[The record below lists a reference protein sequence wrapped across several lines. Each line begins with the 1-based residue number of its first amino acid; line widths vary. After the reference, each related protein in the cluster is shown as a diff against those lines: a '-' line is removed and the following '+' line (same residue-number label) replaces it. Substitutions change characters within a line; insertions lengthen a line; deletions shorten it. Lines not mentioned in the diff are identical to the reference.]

1 MNSPVLTPAFAML
14 DAMPVPVMSFDSRG
28 ELVFANQVASAHPG
42 KPHLV
47 VAESND
53 IKLLIANM
61 IAGKL
66 SLIHGFKLQ
75 LAFGERLEGQFI
87 VGPQAHLVSFVG
99 IPKNRGVID
108 PPEAKRM
115 PLIKIINFLGLS
127 LGTPLSLVKG
137 MLKNLEDMPAGDK
150 FEHAIKMLGQRFKF
164 TREMLALFG
173 DGVVSMHDRIHL
185 REAIDSI
192 LVDLDEKIVH
202 SNVVFEIV
210 NVAGGLPPIYGNKT
224 LLMKAL
230 FEAMNNAITLSR
242 REVKGKQVIIIRMI
256 FAITGEHI
264 MLSVFNRGA
273 VQSSGKRIE
282 VLESFEDVED
292 EKISKLGL
300 GLVQR
305 IIGLHGGHIRAS
317 DPDADIVEVV
327 LEFPTGAPRTSVAV
341 PQNIQALKYAE
352 DVSALMQKR
361 KKA

>member
-1 MNSPVLTPAFAML
+1 MSLPLLPPAFAMFE
-14 DAMPVPVMSFDSRG
+14 DMPVPVMSFDVRG
-28 ELVFANQVASAHPG
+28 ALVFANKVASQHPG
-42 KPHLV
+42 KPHL
-47 VAESND
+47 AITENNA
-53 IKLLIANM
+53 IKLLIANL

-66 SLIHGFKLQ
+66 DILHGFKLE
-75 LAFGERLEGQFI
+75 LAFGERMEGQFI
-87 VGPQAHLVSFVG
+87 AGPQAGLASFVG
-99 IPKNRGVID
+99 VPVGRGKST
-108 PPEAKRM
+108 PPEAKRL
-115 PLIKIINFLGLS
+115 PLINILHFLGQG
-127 LGTPLSLVKG
+127 LGTPISLVNGTVRNIVDKQG
-137 MLKNLEDMPAGDK
+137 GLE
-150 FEHAIKMLGQRFKF
+150 FEYRTKMLGQRFKF
-164 TREMLALFG
+164 TREMLAFFG
-173 DGVVSMHDRIHL
+173 DGVVHMHDRIAL
-185 REAIDSI
+185 REAIDVI
-192 LVDLDEKIVH
+192 LLELHDKITN

-210 NVAGGLPPIYGNKT
+210 NVAGGLPPIYGNKP

-256 FAITGEHI
+256 FAITGEYI

-327 LEFPTGAPRTSVAV
+327 LEFPTGAPRMAVAV
-341 PQNIQALKYAE
+341 PQHTQALHYAE
-352 DVSALMQKR
+352 DVSELMLER